1 MSLSMPTL
9 MAAIVLTS
17 TVLALSIAAVAF
29 RRSHTLWIWAWA
41 LTAHTLAFLLT
52 ALRAQLGNF
61 WTITLGNTLLAA
73 TFTLFAAG
81 LSEFQQRRL
90 PRWLTWAPVPVVV
103 IGSTYWR
110 DNSAA
115 RSIFS
120 SMVFISQCLF
130 ILVALIGQYRKTA
143 GRGQYLLMV
152 GFFLLVIVIGYRVVE
167 AIGGRVEILSS
178 QVTGPIQTA
187 TLLASIVTLMLLASG
202 MTLMNQEH
210 AEHEL
215 ALNREVLKQ
224 QNLALQ
230 DYAAE
235 LEAANQKLAE
245 LSITDGLTGL
255 ANRRRFDEV
264 LAAESARA
272 QRTGQP
278 LAILMIDID
287 WFKKYND
294 HYGHQAG
301 DVCLTRVASVLH
313 SSARRP
319 SDLVARY
326 GGEEFTVITAD
337 TDVDKAVKY
346 ADALCRAVAALE
358 IPHAQSLHGK
368 ITISIGIA
376 ADVPDHENGGE
387 ALLKRADTALY
398 QAKDAGRNRVAAG

>member
-1 MSLSMPTL
+1 MNLSMPTL
-9 MAAIVLTS
+9 MVTIVLTS

-52 ALRAQLGNF
+52 ALRAQVGDF

-73 TFTLFAAG
+73 TFTLFAVG

-103 IGSTYWR
+103 IGSTYWL

-115 RSIFS
+115 RSVLS

-130 ILVALIGQYRKTA
+130 ILVALIGQHRKTA

-152 GFFLLVIVIGYRVVE
+152 GFFLTVIVIGYRFVE
-167 AIGGRVEILSS
+167 AASGRFEMLSS
-178 QVTGPIQTA
+178 QVAGPIQTA

-202 MTLMNQEH
+202 MTLMNQER

-215 ALNREVLKQ
+215 AQNREVLKQ

-230 DYAAE
+230 DNFAE

-255 ANRRRFDEV
+255 VNRRHFDEV

-272 QRTGQP
+272 QRTKQP

-301 DVCLTRVASVLH
+301 DVCLSRVASVLK

-337 TDVDKAVKY
+337 TDMDKAGKL

-368 ITISIGIA
+368 VTISIGFA
-376 ADVPDHENGGE
+376 TDVPDHENGGE
-387 ALLKRADTALY
+387 ALLRRADTALY

>member
-1 MSLSMPTL
+1 MPTL
-9 MAAIVLTS
+9 MVAIVLTS

-29 RRSHTLWIWAWA
+29 RRSRALWIWALA
-41 LTAHTLAFLLT
+41 LTAHTLAFILT
-52 ALRAQLGNF
+52 ALRAQVGDF

-81 LSEFQQRRL
+81 LSEFQQRSL

-103 IGSTYWR
+103 IGSTYWL
-110 DNSAA
+110 DNSVA
-115 RSIFS
+115 RSVLS
-120 SMVFISQCLF
+120 SVVFISQCLF
-130 ILVALIGQYRKTA
+130 ILVALIEQHQKTA

-167 AIGGRVEILSS
+167 AASGRVEMLSS
-178 QVTGPIQTA
+178 QVAGPIQTA

-202 MTLMNQEH
+202 MTLMNQER
-210 AEHEL
+210 AEHDL
-215 ALNREVLKQ
+215 AQNREVLKQ

-230 DYAAE
+230 NYAAE
-235 LEAANQKLAE
+235 LEAANQKLAA

-264 LAAESARA
+264 LAVESARA
-272 QRTGQP
+272 QRTGQL

-301 DVCLTRVASVLH
+301 DVCLSRVASVLKG
-313 SSARRP
+313 SARRP

-326 GGEEFTVITAD
+326 GGEEFTVITTD
-337 TDVDKAVKY
+337 TDVDKAGKL

-368 ITISIGIA
+368 ITISIGFA
-376 ADVPDHENGGE
+376 ADVPDQENGGE
-387 ALLKRADTALY
+387 ALLKRADAALY
-398 QAKDAGRNRVAAG
+398 QAKDAGRNQVAAG

>member
-1 MSLSMPTL
+1 MPTL
-9 MAAIVLTS
+9 MVAIVLTS

-29 RRSHTLWIWAWA
+29 RRSRALWIWALA
-41 LTAHTLAFLLT
+41 LTAHTLAFILT
-52 ALRAQLGNF
+52 ALRAQVGDF

-81 LSEFQQRRL
+81 LSEFQQRSL

-103 IGSTYWR
+103 MGSTYWL
-110 DNSAA
+110 DNSVA
-115 RSIFS
+115 RSVLS
-120 SMVFISQCLF
+120 SVVFISQCLF
-130 ILVALIGQYRKTA
+130 ILVALIEQHQKTA

-167 AIGGRVEILSS
+167 AASGRVEMLSS
-178 QVTGPIQTA
+178 QVAGPIQTA

-202 MTLMNQEH
+202 MTLMNQER
-210 AEHEL
+210 AEHDL
-215 ALNREVLKQ
+215 AQNREVLKQ

-230 DYAAE
+230 NYAAE
-235 LEAANQKLAE
+235 LEAANQKLAA

-264 LAAESARA
+264 LAVESARA
-272 QRTGQP
+272 QRTGQL

-301 DVCLTRVASVLH
+301 DVCLSRVASVLKG
-313 SSARRP
+313 SARRP

-326 GGEEFTVITAD
+326 GGEEFTVITTD
-337 TDVDKAVKY
+337 TDVDKAGKL

-368 ITISIGIA
+368 ITISIGFA
-376 ADVPDHENGGE
+376 ADVPDQENGGE
-387 ALLKRADTALY
+387 ALLKRADAALY
-398 QAKDAGRNRVAAG
+398 QAKDAGRNQVAAG

>member
-1 MSLSMPTL
+1 MPTL
-9 MAAIVLTS
+9 MVAIVLTS
-17 TVLALSIAAVAF
+17 TVLALSIATVAF

-41 LTAHTLAFLLT
+41 LTAHTLAFILT
-52 ALRAQLGNF
+52 ALRAQVGDF
-61 WTITLGNTLLAA
+61 WMITLGNTLLAA

-90 PRWLTWAPVPVVV
+90 PRWLTWAPVPVVL
-103 IGSTYWR
+103 IGSTYWL

-115 RSIFS
+115 RSVLS

-130 ILVALIGQYRKTA
+130 ILVALIGQHRKTA

-167 AIGGRVEILSS
+167 AIGGRVETLSS

-202 MTLMNQEH
+202 MTLMNQER

-215 ALNREVLKQ
+215 AQNREVLKQ

-255 ANRRRFDEV
+255 VNRRRFDEV
-264 LAAESARA
+264 LATESARA
-272 QRTGQP
+272 QRTKQP

-301 DVCLTRVASVLH
+301 DVCLSRVASVLK

-337 TDVDKAVKY
+337 TDVDKAVKF

-358 IPHAQSLHGK
+358 IPHAQSLYGK
-368 ITISIGIA
+368 ITISVGFA
-376 ADVPDHENGGE
+376 AGVPDYENSGE
-387 ALLKRADTALY
+387 ALLRRADTALY